1 MDEINNGTPKTS
13 GTWRP
18 VQAYTMAVICL
29 LIGVPVGY
37 LLRGPATPAPAAMV
51 QQAAEAPTG
60 MQQAPAGMPQAQGP
74 QAPQKMPSLDEMKQM
89 ADKQAAPLMAQLK
102 SSPKD
107 PKLLAQIGEI
117 YQMTH
122 QFKKAI
128 EYYNR
133 SLAID
138 PENVPVRTV
147 MASCMYYEGDVD
159 DALAQLQKALS
170 YDPKHGGTL
179 MNIGIIKWK
188 SKNDADGAVAAWEQL
203 LKVDPDFEQKDV
215 VQHLITEVKQKKQAG
230 QPAGRG

>member
-1 MDEINNGTPKTS
+1 MDDINNDAPKTGGS
-13 GTWRP
+13 WKP
-18 VQAYTMAVICL
+18 VQAYSMAVICL

-37 LLRGPATPAPAAMV
+37 LLHGPAKPAPAAMV
-51 QQAAEAPTG
+51 QPMADNSAAAMGAAAAP
-60 MQQAPAGMPQAQGP
+60 QQP
-74 QAPQKMPSLDEMKQM
+74 QAPQKMPSLDEMKSM
-89 ADKQAAPLMAQLK
+89 ADKQAAPLLAQLK
-102 SSPKD
+102 SNPKD
-107 PKLLAQIGEI
+107 PKLLAQVGEV

-138 PENVPVRTV
+138 PKNVPVRTV

-159 DALAQLQKALS
+159 GALAQLQKSLV

-188 SKNDADGAVAAWEQL
+188 SKHDAAGAVAAWEQL
-203 LKVDPDFEQKDV
+203 LKVDPDFEQKDI
-215 VQHLITEVKQKKQAG
+215 VQHLIAEVKQKK
-230 QPAGRG
+230 PAGPAAGRS